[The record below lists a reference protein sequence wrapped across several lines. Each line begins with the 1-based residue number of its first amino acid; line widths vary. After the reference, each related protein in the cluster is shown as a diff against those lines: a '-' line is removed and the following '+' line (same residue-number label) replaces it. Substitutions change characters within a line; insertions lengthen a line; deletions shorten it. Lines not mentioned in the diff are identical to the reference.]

1 MRKRSPLTF
10 ILLAVITIV
19 FLYERWIGATE
30 NDPMKLANLGAIMPD
45 TLETH
50 EYWRL
55 FAAMFLHAGWLH
67 WAANAWALFQLGT
80 LYEILFGTKRFAFIY
95 FTTGICAS
103 IASASMHHGPAVGAS
118 GAIFG
123 LLGAFIFS
131 IRRSPRYR
139 HQPWT
144 RSLIG
149 QLIFWIVVNIIIG
162 VEVKVIDNTA
172 HIGGLISGL
181 ILGLLPQRVPPP
193 PPGGTVIDVEPYHT
207 YGSE

>member
-10 ILLAVITIV
+10 ILLAAITII
-19 FLYERWIGATE
+19 FFYERLVGATE
-30 NDPMKLANLGAIMPD
+30 TDPMKLADLGAIMPD
-45 TLETH
+45 TLESH

-55 FAAMFLHAGWLH
+55 FTAMFLHAGWLH
-67 WAANAWALFQLGT
+67 WAANAWALFQLGS
-80 LYEILFGTKRFAFIY
+80 LYEILFGTRRFAFVY
-95 FTTGICAS
+95 FATGICAS

-144 RSLIG
+144 RNLIG
-149 QLIFWIVVNIIIG
+149 QLIFWIVVNIVIG
-162 VEVKVIDNTA
+162 FQVKVIDNTA

-181 ILGLLPQRVPPP
+181 ILGLLPQNVPPP
-193 PPGGTVIDVEPYHT
+193 PPGGTVIDVEPYDT

>member
-1 MRKRSPLTF
+1 MRRRSPLTF
-10 ILLAVITIV
+10 ILLAIITFV
-19 FLYERWIGATE
+19 FLYERYVGATE

-45 TLETH
+45 TLEAH

-55 FAAMFLHAGWLH
+55 FTAMFLHASWLH
-67 WAANAWALFQLGT
+67 WASNAWALFQLGS
-80 LYEILFGTKRFAFIY
+80 LYEILFGTKRLAFIY

-139 HQPWT
+139 HQSWT

-162 VEVKVIDNTA
+162 YEVKVIDNTA

-193 PPGGTVIDVEPYHT
+193 PPGATVIDVEPYDT